1 MKKKSPKIS
10 IIMNCY
16 NGDRFLLEAIQ
27 SVIKQTYKKWEL
39 IFFDNK
45 SNDNSKKIFFSFY
58 DKRLKYFYA
67 KRHTSLYEA
76 RNEAIKK
83 ATGEYIAFIDTDD
96 IWIKKKL
103 EIQINLFKDPKIG
116 LVYSNF
122 WLLKNNT
129 GKIKKFS
136 NFILPSGYIYN
147 KITENYNIG
156 IVTAIIKKKYFN
168 KLNQKFNK
176 KYNHIGD
183 LDLFIRLSKLCKFFA
198 VQEPLAY
205 VRLHESNLSSLK
217 ISDEINELKHW
228 KNNNNKLLSE
238 KSINF
243 FNKRILNRDFINS
256 KLKKKKLRCLKIF
269 FLSSPSIINLKNIL
283 ILITPNFILKRIM
296 WF

>member
-103 EIQINLFKDPKIG
+103 EIQ
-116 LVYSNF
+116 
-122 WLLKNNT
+122 
-129 GKIKKFS
+129 
-136 NFILPSGYIYN
+136 
-147 KITENYNIG
+147 
-156 IVTAIIKKKYFN
+156 
-168 KLNQKFNK
+168 
-176 KYNHIGD
+176 
-183 LDLFIRLSKLCKFFA
+183 
-198 VQEPLAY
+198 
-205 VRLHESNLSSLK
+205 
-217 ISDEINELKHW
+217 
-228 KNNNNKLLSE
+228 
-238 KSINF
+238 
-243 FNKRILNRDFINS
+243 
-256 KLKKKKLRCLKIF
+256 
-269 FLSSPSIINLKNIL
+269 
-283 ILITPNFILKRIM
+283 
-296 WF
+296 